1 MSATHP
7 GRDDILRFPAR
18 DGRRLSCRRWT
29 PAAPAAHPPL
39 VLLHGAAS
47 NGGRWW
53 DFVERSRL
61 AADRI
66 LLRPDLRGHGESVDP
81 GIAGMERWCQDLDDL
96 LDAAGQEPAVV
107 GGHCLGANLAAHYAA
122 RRPQRCAGLVL
133 VEPMLRTA
141 LLGSMARVRH
151 VAPLL
156 RLSLPLIRLG
166 NRLGLQR
173 KQLQVVDLRALDL
186 AFRHRLEAP
195 EGKAAMKER
204 YASPLH
210 DLRVLH
216 LGQYLNNLLQV
227 LRPLPL
233 AAIQAPALA
242 LLSRGRFLADPDR
255 TAAGLAALNGVRI
268 ERLAAEHWIPTEQ
281 PQAMAAAID
290 DFVAGLP
297 ADQA

>member
-7 GRDDILRFPAR
+7 GREDTLRFAAR
-18 DGRRLSCRRWT
+18 DGRLLSCRRWT
-29 PAAPAAHPPL
+29 PAAATTRPPL

-61 AADRI
+61 AADHVI
-66 LLRPDLRGHGESVDP
+66 LRPDLRGHGASVDP
-81 GIAGMERWCQDLDDL
+81 DISGMERWCQDLDDL
-96 LDAAGQEPAVV
+96 LDAAGQPRAVV
-107 GGHCLGANLAAHYAA
+107 GGHCLGANLAAHHAA
-122 RRPQRCAGLVL
+122 SRPPRCAGLVL

-151 VAPLL
+151 LAPLL
-156 RLSLPLIRLG
+156 HLSLPLIRLG
-166 NRLGLQR
+166 NRLGLR
-173 KQLQVVDLRALDL
+173 RRALQTVDLRALDL

-195 EGKAAMKER
+195 EGKAAMKGR

-210 DLRVLH
+210 DLRVMH

-233 AAIQAPALA
+233 ADIRAPTLA

-255 TAAGLAALNGVRI
+255 TEAGLSALSGVRI

-290 DFVAGLP
+290 AFVTSLP
-297 ADQA
+297 G